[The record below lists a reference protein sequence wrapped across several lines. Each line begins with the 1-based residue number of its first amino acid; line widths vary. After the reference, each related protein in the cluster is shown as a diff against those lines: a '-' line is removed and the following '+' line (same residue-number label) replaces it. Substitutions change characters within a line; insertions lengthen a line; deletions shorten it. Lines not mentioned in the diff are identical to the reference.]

1 MTHHT
6 DNKPSTMDTI
16 KDKAANLVNKVTG
29 KTHDDTTGTHH
40 TGIHDTTATGIH
52 KDHNPLHKD
61 HNPLHTGA
69 ATADYAA
76 PQGNTADR
84 LAYQPQTGVPAPV
97 TGTQTQGGH
106 HHRGAEAAA
115 LGATGAAVAGHHH
128 EHNKHNLGTN
138 VGTTGATGVPGTY
151 NNNTALGVNNSTTTA
166 VPGGGIAHP
175 VPAGPTGTSQVPTYA
190 QNIAP
195 VASGVV
201 PTAYAAD
208 QQTHEHKHH
217 GILGHH
223 NNNNNNNNNTLTGEH
238 HRIHPGAEVAAAGTT
253 AHQYDNNY
261 NNNVPSSTTTN
272 TVPAMGAPGTTTAAG
287 THIPGEYNT
296 TGSSGIGAAYGAGKG
311 VGTQNIPGDYNTA
324 NTTANNAINPN
335 SADRGRY
342 VV

>member
-84 LAYQPQTGVPAPV
+84 LAYQPQTGVPAP
-97 TGTQTQGGH
+97 
-106 HHRGAEAAA
+106 
-115 LGATGAAVAGHHH
+115 
-128 EHNKHNLGTN
+128 
-138 VGTTGATGVPGTY
+138 
-151 NNNTALGVNNSTTTA
+151 
-166 VPGGGIAHP
+166 
-175 VPAGPTGTSQVPTYA
+175 VPTYA